1 MANYCSRFIQS
12 YATLT
17 QPPRELTQEDRTWG
31 WMARHDQ
38 AQLKGALANVPVT
51 AYNDPDKDTEI
62 RVDTSPID
70 LGAIPA
76 QTYPDSGNQQVVVA
90 YASRSLSDMEQRYSQ
105 NEREALAVVWVC
117 EYFHLYAYGKSITV
131 HRDHNALVTIY
142 GKPKSKPSTRIERW
156 ALRLQPYQV
165 TVAYRKG
172 EENPANYISRHPARQ
187 TPTTSRQ
194 ERVTEKFVDYIA
206 CTSTPKALRLQDI
219 ESATE

>member
-1 MANYCSRFIQS
+1 MV
-12 YATLT
+12 
-17 QPPRELTQEDRTWG
+17 
-31 WMARHDQ
+31 RHDQ

-62 RVDTSPID
+62 CVDTSPIG
-70 LGAIPA
+70 LGVIPA

>member
-17 QPPRELTQEDRTWG
+17 QPPRELTEKDRPWG
-31 WMARHDQ
+31 WMARYDQ

-62 RVDTSPID
+62 CVDTSPIG

-131 HRDHNALVTIY
+131 HRPQCSRY
-142 GKPKSKPSTRIERW
+142 
-156 ALRLQPYQV
+156 
-165 TVAYRKG
+165 
-172 EENPANYISRHPARQ
+172 YIRQ
-187 TPTTSRQ
+187 T
-194 ERVTEKFVDYIA
+194 
-206 CTSTPKALRLQDI
+206 
-219 ESATE
+219 

>member
-131 HRDHNALVTIY
+131 HRDHNALLLYTANLSQNHPHASRGGRSGY
-142 GKPKSKPSTRIERW
+142 SPTKSLWPTER
-156 ALRLQPYQV
+156 V
-165 TVAYRKG
+165 RK
-172 EENPANYISRHPARQ
+172 
-187 TPTTSRQ
+187 TLPTTYRDILLDRHQLLADKKESQRSLW
-194 ERVTEKFVDYIA
+194 T
-206 CTSTPKALRLQDI
+206 TSPAHRHQKRLDSKI
-219 ESATE
+219 

>member
-1 MANYCSRFIQS
+1 M
-12 YATLT
+12 
-17 QPPRELTQEDRTWG
+17 
-31 WMARHDQ
+31 
-38 AQLKGALANVPVT
+38 
-51 AYNDPDKDTEI
+51 
-62 RVDTSPID
+62 
-70 LGAIPA
+70 
-76 QTYPDSGNQQVVVA
+76 
-90 YASRSLSDMEQRYSQ
+90 
-105 NEREALAVVWVC
+105 
-117 EYFHLYAYGKSITV
+117 YGKLITV
-131 HRDHNALVTIY
+131 HTDHKPLVTIY
-142 GKPKSKPSTRIERW
+142 GNPKSKPPARIERW